1 MVDIND
7 HFISIIRTPLKVD
20 GDGASVKP
28 VPTHHNIDTSSL
40 TSEGL
45 QALKNRDPFLY
56 YSIPGVRAAARLNEK
71 LDISSM
77 ETTQSSISVERRS
90 CVSVEV
96 DILDLSILKGD
107 DKGKREN
114 TKDWSDGTTMF
125 PCVPSCVPS
134 GVEGGHSPMAL
145 HSKKLSSIKMK
156 INQGLNC

>member
-1 MVDIND
+1 MAWPIKQTMFDIND
-7 HFISIIRTPLKVD
+7 HFISIIRTPLKVVD

-45 QALKNRDPFLY
+45 QALKKRDPFLY

-71 LDISSM
+71 LEISSM

-96 DILDLSILKGD
+96 DILDSFILKGD

-114 TKDWSDGTTMF
+114 TMDWSDGDNN
-125 PCVPSCVPS
+125 VPLCTKRRRRWSFTY
-134 GVEGGHSPMAL
+134 GAAFQ
-145 HSKKLSSIKMK
+145 KAI
-156 INQGLNC
+156 